1 MHVVL
6 VDPSRTVQKFVT
18 RVLQARDHEVHP
30 FGDGR
35 EALECVKTN
44 PDIDALITSTVLPT
58 MSGLELCWETRL
70 IASGRRPLYI
80 MMMSSNNDRHTHIE
94 ALDSGADDFICKPL
108 VPEELY
114 ARLRAAE
121 RLGAMQRELIKL
133 ATTDALTGL
142 LNRRAFFTRAASI
155 CSAAGAESP
164 VSALMMDIDHFKQIN
179 DIYGHEMGDVVLRA
193 VAAAASA
200 ESDIVGRLGGEEFA
214 IVLEGHSIE
223 NAMAAAERLRSRLER
238 LEFNSPDGTF
248 HVTASIGVSG
258 GQPED
263 TIDRMLKRADVA
275 LYAAKSSGRNRVAEA
290 SRDVVEKYATNGSG
304 VIRGQL
310 R

>member
-80 MMMSSNNDRHTHIE
+80 MMMSSNNDRHMHIE

-155 CSAAGAESP
+155 CSAADAKSP

-238 LEFNSPDGTF
+238 LEFNGPDGTF
-248 HVTASIGVSG
+248 HVTGSIGVSG

-275 LYAAKSSGRNRVAEA
+275 LYAAKSSGRNRVVEA
-290 SRDVVEKYATNGSG
+290 SSDVVEKYATNGSG